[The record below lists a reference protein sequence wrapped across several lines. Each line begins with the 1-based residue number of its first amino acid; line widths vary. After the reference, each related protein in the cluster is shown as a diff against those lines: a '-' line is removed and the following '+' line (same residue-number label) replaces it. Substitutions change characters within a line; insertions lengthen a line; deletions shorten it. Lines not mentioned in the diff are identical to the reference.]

1 MAQARDLIENI
12 RFEKQNFFI
21 CAFVL
26 SPLVSLAQPQDLIKT
41 ADLKNGTLEEK
52 YFQPDTIS
60 KKNPTK
66 EKVNKRPCYLERN
79 TSLSKK

>member
-12 RFEKQNFFI
+12 RFEKRNFFI

-52 YFQPDTIS
+52 YFHPDTVFI

-66 EKVNKRPCYLERN
+66 EKVNKRP
-79 TSLSKK
+79 

>member
-12 RFEKQNFFI
+12 RFEKRNFFI

-52 YFQPDTIS
+52 YFHPDTILI

-66 EKVNKRPCYLERN
+66 EKVNKRP
-79 TSLSKK
+79 